1 MMMLLSDLFIAS
13 SLTYLVYI
21 LFLFIYAAKGN
32 RGKHGSGSVEHEHFV
47 DHVLA
52 GTIGF
57 VGCVGGAMAAIVH
70 LVLQNTGVHIVPPSI
85 EIIGNISRGVLLIA
99 ASMFVHHMI
108 KEENPQH
115 PFYYLHLPMSLRRH
129 NK

>member
-1 MMMLLSDLFIAS
+1 MIMLISDTFIAS
-13 SLTYLVYI
+13 SLTYLSYI
-21 LFLFIYAAKGN
+21 LFIFIHAARKN
-32 RGKHGSGSVEHEHFV
+32 IGKHGSGSVEHEHFV

-52 GTIGF
+52 GSIGF

-70 LVLQNTGVHIVPPSI
+70 LVLQNTGTHIVPPSI

-108 KEENPQH
+108 KEENPHH
-115 PFYYLHLPMSLRRH
+115 PFYYLHFPMSTRRH
-129 NK
+129 K